1 MVSEDYRFCSK
12 EEVDERQR
20 TGEIHVLEAT
30 TETADSRLPI
40 SSRIIDKA
48 RAVKKFVRSG
58 SCDLQKRYLSRTSDQ
73 LKATTQYLICD
84 VWNCDRTVRRKPAS
98 CVSSTYAFVMDR
110 LLAVRQEITSM
121 SLLSADSLF
130 AVSLLKF
137 MVHFYINSMHVLTSL
152 SAEKPYSSDIDVDAP
167 ARNILRSTNS
177 NITSVGSWFDL
188 HLHENALSS
197 CMKSALG
204 LCCHVPFERQNVFRS
219 SRDELSAYLMILS
232 AAQELRKCFHDVY
245 YGGGSCCT
253 NMKQSVRLSTM
264 KELLTH
270 RMALVSNSLNN
281 MRTLHSL
288 DTVLNLDRQHVVHSD
303 MTPETS
309 AKGSLIAHIALKCVR
324 CIRQGNS
331 AGAVRA
337 FLPIASSSLR
347 PHNLNS
353 IDAPMHTAHLRQ
365 RLMLGSL
372 LHQLLPE
379 LRLLR
384 LMQCDVSVNKN
395 CEMDMVKILKVATAF
410 QCRILIENITHFS
423 LLITDYPNKT
433 TLFLRLRSA
442 ENFGFVMTAGP
453 I

>member
-1 MVSEDYRFCSK
+1 MVPEDYRFCSK

-48 RAVKKFVRSG
+48 RAVRKFVRSG
-58 SCDLQKRYLSRTSDQ
+58 SCDLQKRYLSRTPDQ

-84 VWNCDRTVRRKPAS
+84 VWNCERMVHRKSES

-121 SLLSADSLF
+121 SPLSADPLF
-130 AVSLLKF
+130 AVSLLKS

-152 SAEKPYSSDIDVDAP
+152 SAEKPYSSDIDIDAP
-167 ARNILRSTNS
+167 ARKVLMSKDS
-177 NITSVGSWFDL
+177 NIPSVGSWFDL

-204 LCCHVPFERQNVFRS
+204 LCCHMPFERQNVFRS
-219 SRDELSAYLMILS
+219 SRDELSAYFMILS
-232 AAQELRKCFHDVY
+232 AAQELRKCFHDIY
-245 YGGGSCCT
+245 YGGGSGSS
-253 NMKQSVRLSTM
+253 NMKQSLRLSTLR
-264 KELLTH
+264 ELLTH
-270 RMALVSNSLNN
+270 RMALVSNNLNN
-281 MRTLHSL
+281 LRTLHSL
-288 DTVLNLDRQHVVHSD
+288 DTVLNPDRQHVVHSD
-303 MTPETS
+303 MTPQTS
-309 AKGSLIAHIALKCVR
+309 AKGSFIAHIALKCVR

-347 PHNLNS
+347 PYNLN
-353 IDAPMHTAHLRQ
+353 IIEAHMHTVHLRQ

-372 LHQLLPE
+372 LHHLLPE

-384 LMQCDVSVNKN
+384 FMQCDVSVNKN
-395 CEMDMVKILKVATAF
+395 CEMDMVKNSNVATTF
-410 QCRILIENITHFS
+410 
-423 LLITDYPNKT
+423 
-433 TLFLRLRSA
+433 
-442 ENFGFVMTAGP
+442 
-453 I
+453 